1 MTQGSKTRI
10 KVFVRCRPANTSEQV
25 DNGVLLDTNNNK
37 IHVKSKNFQNKDYD
51 FDRVFGMEETQER
64 VFKDV
69 AEEAIEVLLHHLLT
83 MFRTYLLAIMGL
95 FSVTDKL
102 ELEKRIHY
110 VVEHQDRRES
120 YHEAWHRYL
129 KA

>member
-51 FDRVFGMEETQER
+51 FDRVFGMEE
-64 VFKDV
+64 
-69 AEEAIEVLLHHLLT
+69 IHLHHLLT
-83 MFRTYLLAIMGL
+83 MFRTYLLAIMEL
-95 FSVTDKL
+95 FSVTGKL